1 MPASRSNLLAIFS
14 PLENCQR
21 MKRIVM
27 RNKYNITANNGYTP
41 YNLFKRNITLSS
53 EK

>member
-27 RNKYNITANNGYTP
+27 RNKYSITGNKIYTP
-41 YNLFKRNITLSS
+41 IKILT
-53 EK
+53 